1 MRADLRRGDPPGLVL
16 RSGVLRFARTPALRT
31 NPGGKD

>member
-1 MRADLRRGDPPGLVL
+1 MRVELHPGDPPGLVL
-16 RSGVLRFARTPALRT
+16 RSGVHRFARTPALRT